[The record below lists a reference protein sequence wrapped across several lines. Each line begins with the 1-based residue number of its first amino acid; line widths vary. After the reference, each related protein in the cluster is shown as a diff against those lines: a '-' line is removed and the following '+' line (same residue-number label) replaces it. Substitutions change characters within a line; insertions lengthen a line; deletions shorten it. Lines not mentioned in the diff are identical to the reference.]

1 MFKKLL
7 FVCTDL
13 IFKNYEAQM
22 FGWRKNCVK
31 DISKDV
37 AGKGSSMN
45 KEKKNWEPSSIFGFD
60 SVIGKYKTKGSRKVV
75 TGWGSDTKSL
85 GL

>member
-1 MFKKLL
+1 MCLEKLL

-22 FGWRKNCVK
+22 FCWRKNCVK

-37 AGKGSSMN
+37 AGKESSMN
-45 KEKKNWEPSSIFGFD
+45 KKKKNLGTLFYLWFWFCHW
-60 SVIGKYKTKGSRKVV
+60 KV
-75 TGWGSDTKSL
+75 
-85 GL
+85 

>member
-1 MFKKLL
+1 MEKELCKRH
-7 FVCTDL
+7 
-13 IFKNYEAQM
+13 Q
-22 FGWRKNCVK
+22 G
-31 DISKDV
+31 DV

-45 KEKKNWEPSSIFGFD
+45 KEKRHWEPSSILGFD

>member
-1 MFKKLL
+1 
-7 FVCTDL
+7 
-13 IFKNYEAQM
+13 M

-37 AGKGSSMN
+37 AGKGPSMN
-45 KEKKNWEPSSIFGFD
+45 KKERIRNPLLSLVLILSW
-60 SVIGKYKTKGSRKVV
+60 KYKTKGSRKIV